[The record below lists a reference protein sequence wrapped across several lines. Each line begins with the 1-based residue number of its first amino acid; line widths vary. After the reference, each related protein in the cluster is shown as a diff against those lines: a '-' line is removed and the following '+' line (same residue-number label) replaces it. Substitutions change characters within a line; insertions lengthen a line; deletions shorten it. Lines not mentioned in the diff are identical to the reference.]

1 MDNKLREYF
10 PLIRT
15 REELLAEIHSKP
27 ELNKAFRNWKYEY
40 QEEFLD
46 FCTGVKGIKILY
58 DSFFKEIMNPEYTPG
73 RLSEL
78 ISLLI
83 GQNVRVLNG
92 VLRDYETRQE
102 SEGAG

>member
-1 MDNKLREYF
+1 MRKKLEVK
-10 PLIRT
+10 IQ
-15 REELLAEIHSKP
+15 SKP
-27 ELNKAFRNWKYEY
+27 ELNKIFGNWKYEY

-83 GQNVRVLNG
+83 GQNVRVLN
-92 VLRDYETRQE
+92 VLPNDSTRGFIRCQE
-102 SEGAG
+102 VRPARA